1 MLPKILTSFC
11 TVLVLTFC
19 ANADDPNANELIE
32 MYEKSLSVS
41 DKSAYEVE
49 TKMVIEEWKQNPNSP
64 ELLIRKAAVY
74 RDADR
79 RATVIEDQYVFKNAQ
94 KPVEIFHHAQILGKR
109 HVFYL
114 SEGNEPVDTV
124 YVDSDLE
131 TGRAKARA
139 ALLGGVIAEGY
150 VWGDGGVRL
159 PDILRS
165 SLTLEVRNDR
175 PEIDGHLT
183 YVLESQGQSGK
194 IKLWLDPKCGFHP
207 RRIEVH
213 KSGKDLLNG
222 RPVSSTRSRVNIVAN
237 KQLEKY
243 SVVID
248 SFKIGEINGV
258 LVMTGAN
265 TTETRTYSDGYEVRT
280 IYDFKCSKIDLN
292 PDFNAL
298 KPFEIKCPDGTPVSD
313 QDFPVGRF
321 MVLGGKIVPA
331 EDPTFEEIDKRRK
344 CKIVE
349 ELKKEQ
355 R

>member
-32 MYEKSLSVS
+32 MYEKSLSAL

-49 TKMVIEEWKQNPNSP
+49 TKMVIEGMQNPKSP
-64 ELLIRKAAVY
+64 ELLIRKSVVY

-79 RATVIEDQYVFKNAQ
+79 WVTITEDQYVFENAQ
-94 KPVEIFHHAQILGKR
+94 KPVEIFHFAQILGKR

-114 SEGNEPVDTV
+114 SEGNEPVDMV

-131 TGRAKARA
+131 IGKAKARA
-139 ALLGGVIAEGY
+139 ALGGGIIAEGY
-150 VWGDGGVRL
+150 VLGDDRIRL

-194 IKLWLDPKCGFHP
+194 IKLWLDPQSGFHP

-213 KSGKDLLNG
+213 KSGKDLLDG
-222 RPVSSTRSRVNIVAN
+222 RPVSSTRSRVNIVPN

-248 SFKIGEINGV
+248 SVKIEEINGV
-258 LVMTGAN
+258 FVMTGAN

-280 IYDFKCSKIDLN
+280 SYDFKRSKIDLN

-331 EDPTFEEIDKRRK
+331 EEPTFEEIDKRRK